1 MNDDLIARLER
12 ATEGSRELDAEIAVA
27 VRSLDTE
34 GDKSLPKW
42 AGKNYPIWRARP
54 DGRVECVHTDGT
66 GSLNWSPLH
75 YTTSIDATLSLV
87 PEGWSPSMLSWGHS
101 RLNDPNDMVHA
112 SIVREGAERGGK
124 LIEDYM
130 ACRGAATPALALCI
144 AALKARG

>member
-75 YTTSIDATLSLV
+75 YTTSIDAALSLV
-87 PEGWSPSMLSWGHS
+87 PEGHDWIVADVNGHVGGTPYACVGS
-101 RLNDPNDMVHA
+101 KKPHF
-112 SIVREGAERGGK
+112 AE
-124 LIEDYM
+124 
-130 ACRGAATPALALCI
+130 TPALALCI
-144 AALKARG
+144 AALRARR